1 MHNTFGMQVFVYVVE
16 KGSFSA
22 VAKELE
28 LTPSAVSKQ
37 ISRLETE
44 LGTRLMNRSTH
55 DLCLTEAGKVYY
67 GHCLQIIR
75 EMDLASEAIH
85 EMNTTLSGTLKLH
98 VTPGIGR
105 QIVLPALT
113 EFIKKYNN
121 LSVKLSVQPARVDV
135 INRGFDLSIRSS
147 NSDYVKLSTTSVD
160 CVMLAP
166 LTYRVCASPEYFRR
180 FGRPKKPMELSQHQ
194 CLIYDAQPSPEK
206 WWFINNG
213 EWYHVNVGGRFHANE
228 WSSINSA
235 AVEGIGIARLLMQ
248 NSNSPDPSLET
259 LFEDETLS
267 DRAVWAFHPRARSMP
282 KKVKK
287 FIDFMTKRLRE

>member
-1 MHNTFGMQVFVYVVE
+1 MRNAFGMQVFVNVIE

-22 VAKELE
+22 AAKELE

-37 ISRLETE
+37 ISRLEAE

-67 GHCLQIIR
+67 CHCLRIIR
-75 EMDLASEAIH
+75 EMDLATEAIH
-85 EMNTTLSGTLKLH
+85 EVNTTLSGTLKLH

-113 EFIKKYNN
+113 EFMKKYKRLSVN
-121 LSVKLSVQPARVDV
+121 LSVHPARVDV
-135 INRGFDLSIRSS
+135 INQGFDLSIRSS
-147 NSDYVKLSTTSVD
+147 NSDFVKLSTTSVD
-160 CVMLAP
+160 CAMLAP
-166 LTYRVCASPEYFRR
+166 LTYRVCASSDYFRR
-180 FGRPKKPMELSQHQ
+180 YGRPKEPIELSQHQ

-206 WWFINNG
+206 WWFINSG

-235 AVEGIGIARLLMQ
+235 AVEGIGIARLLVQ
-248 NSNSPDPSLET
+248 DPGSLAPSLESI
-259 LFEDETLS
+259 FEDEILS
-267 DRAVWAFHPRARSMP
+267 DRAVWAFYPRARNMP
-282 KKVKK
+282 KKVES
-287 FIDFMTKRLRE
+287 FISFMTERLKR